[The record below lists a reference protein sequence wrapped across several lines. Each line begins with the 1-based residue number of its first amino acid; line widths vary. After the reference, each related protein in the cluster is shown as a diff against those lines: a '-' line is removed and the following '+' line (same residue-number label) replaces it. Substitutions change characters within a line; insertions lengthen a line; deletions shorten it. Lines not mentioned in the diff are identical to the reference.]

1 MTPPQ
6 NTDATSRFETLFEQL
21 SDPVVEFEQD
31 DDGEPII
38 VSANAA
44 FRDVFAPAESVVGRP
59 LNELIVPADR
69 RDEAATFDQRTADG
83 KPNRAVIERTT
94 SDGRRKFLY
103 RGVPAGDGRGFAI
116 YSDVTE
122 KLRQERHLDV
132 LQRVLRHNLR
142 NDVNVITGEVERAL
156 ASVESE
162 ETRAALS
169 SIEETANGLT
179 QLCTEAQTIRKAL
192 GEPTPLEP
200 TDLAAILDTVSK
212 DCLRRFTQATISV
225 DCPDTL
231 SVQADSRL
239 RIVVDGLV
247 DNAVRHNTASMPKVI
262 LSASVGDDDTVEL
275 AVADNGPGIPQTEQ
289 RVLADEA
296 QISPLSHGSGL
307 GLWLVKWLTESYGG
321 SLAIDTPA
329 TDTLDADASVADTS
343 DGDASVADTPDAD
356 ASADA
361 DHDIDT
367 SMDIG
372 TVVRVRLGRA

>member
-38 VSANAA
+38 LSANAA

-94 SDGRRKFLY
+94 PDGRRKFLY

-192 GEPTPLEP
+192 GEPPTPEP

-262 LSASVGDDDTVEL
+262 LSASVGDDTVEL
-275 AVADNGPGIPQTEQ
+275 AVADNGPGIPETEQ

-329 TDTLDADASVADTS
+329 
-343 DGDASVADTPDAD
+343 ADTPDAD

-372 TVVRVRLGRA
+372 TVARVRLGRA

>member
-21 SDPVVEFEQD
+21 SDPVVEFRQD

-38 VSANAA
+38 VAANAA

-83 KPNRAVIERTT
+83 KSNRAVIERVT
-94 SDGRRKFLY
+94 SEGRRKFLY

-156 ASVESE
+156 EHAESE
-162 ETRAALS
+162 ETRAALR

-179 QLCTEAQTIRKAL
+179 QLCTEAQTIRKVL
-192 GEPTPLEP
+192 SEPTPLDS
-200 TDLAAILDTVSK
+200 TDLASILDTVST

-239 RIVVDGLV
+239 QIVVDGLV
-247 DNAVRHNTASMPKVI
+247 DNAVRHNTASMPKVM
-262 LSASVGDDDTVEL
+262 LRAGVVDDDTVEL
-275 AVADNGPGIPQTEQ
+275 AVADNGPGIPETEQ
-289 RVLADEA
+289 QVITAEE

-307 GLWLVKWLTESYGG
+307 GLWLVKWLTERYGG
-321 SLAIDTPA
+321 SLAIDTSPEADLTTDTSLDTGAA
-329 TDTLDADASVADTS
+329 TDTAAAG
-343 DGDASVADTPDAD
+343 DG
-356 ASADA
+356 
-361 DHDIDT
+361 

-372 TVVRVRLGRA
+372 TVVRVRLPQA